1 MAHQREEPVMLG
13 DGSQINIRLERAEE
27 EIDLRHTVALI

>member
-1 MAHQREEPVMLG
+1 MAHQREEQVLG